1 MKKFISL
8 ALIAAMLVSLT
19 ACNNAQTSSTVTSED
34 KSSSVEESS
43 VTITSSEDE
52 TTTITTKTDTTS
64 SAPIEESSDTAT
76 QSKDE
81 TTAITDSTTAVTPKA
96 DITSTASA
104 EESSDTVT
112 ESIAETTIVTDST
125 TVEITV
131 TEPPAT
137 TKAETIAP
145 TLSKNERY
153 VYDEDGNIVDKIK
166 IKVVNGIAYTVGEND
181 KDGKFITGNVPL
193 ICNDKKYPSG
203 EAYAASVIML
213 KFFGVKENVTQDDI
227 AEILPYCGDDA
238 WYIGNDGRKY
248 GPSVGSCLLFDPTKE
263 NKSGYNNATTV
274 NISYVY
280 EKFFEIN
287 TNYAIDLFKT
297 TGLDYANIEKVKR
310 FINQNHLL
318 IINIYLGELPN
329 KLEWYMNFG
338 SYNVLYSVNTTYY
351 FGVMFGYE
359 NDNYFWYDP
368 ASDHII
374 KMDFKSRPI
383 SELFSI

>member
-19 ACNNAQTSSTVTSED
+19 ACNNAQTSSAVASDD
-34 KSSSVEESS
+34 KSSM
-43 VTITSSEDE
+43 
-52 TTTITTKTDTTS
+52 
-64 SAPIEESSDTAT
+64 AEESSDTST

-81 TTAITDSTTAVTPKA
+81 TKANTNSTTAVTPKA
-96 DITSTASA
+96 DITSVASA

-125 TVEITV
+125 TVESTV
-131 TEPPAT
+131 TEPPVAT
-137 TKAETIAP
+137 KTETKTP

-153 VYDEDGNIVDKIK
+153 VYDEDGNVVDKIK
-166 IKVVNGIAYTVGEND
+166 VKMVDGIAYTVGEND

-238 WYIGNDGRKY
+238 WYIGNDGRNY
-248 GPSVGSCLLFDPTKE
+248 GPSSEDCLMFDPKKE
-263 NKSGYNNATTV
+263 NDSGYNNADALNV
-274 NISYVY
+274 SCVC
-280 EKFFEIN
+280 EKFFEKHS
-287 TNYAIDLFKT
+287 NYSVDIFKT
-297 TGLDYANIEKVKR
+297 AGINRGNAEEIKR
-310 FINQNHLL
+310 FIKNDNLL
-318 IINIYLGELPN
+318 IINIYLGKLPN
-329 KLEWYMNFG
+329 KLEWYTNYG
-338 SYNVLYSVNTTYY
+338 NYNLLYSVNTTYY

-359 NDNYFWYDP
+359 NNNYFWYDP
-368 ASDHII
+368 ASDRII

-383 SELFSI
+383 CELFSI

>member
-8 ALIAAMLVSLT
+8 ALIVAMLVSLT

-43 VTITSSEDE
+43 ETITSSENE

-64 SAPIEESSDTAT
+64 SATIEESSN
-76 QSKDE
+76 
-81 TTAITDSTTAVTPKA
+81 
-96 DITSTASA
+96 
-104 EESSDTVT
+104 TVT

-125 TVEITV
+125 TVESTV

-153 VYDEDGNIVDKIK
+153 VYDEDDNIVDKIK
-166 IKVVNGIAYTVGEND
+166 IKMVDGIAYTVGEND

-248 GPSVGSCLLFDPTKE
+248 GPAVGNCLLFDPTKE

-274 NISYVY
+274 SISYVC
-280 EKFFEIN
+280 EKFFEMN
-287 TNYAIDLFKT
+287 TNYAVDLFKT
-297 TGLDYANIEKVKR
+297 TGLNYANIEKVKG

-318 IINIYLGELPN
+318 ITNIYLGELPN
-329 KLEWYMNFG
+329 KLEWYTNFG

>member
-64 SAPIEESSDTAT
+64 SVPIEESSDTAT

-81 TTAITDSTTAVTPKA
+81 TTTITDSTTAVTPKA
-96 DITSTASA
+96 DITSPASV

-125 TVEITV
+125 TVESTV
-131 TEPPAT
+131 TEPPAE
-137 TKAETIAP
+137 TKTP

-153 VYDEDGNIVDKIK
+153 VYDEDGNVVDKIK
-166 IKVVNGIAYTVGEND
+166 VKVVDGIAYTVGEND

-248 GPSVGSCLLFDPTKE
+248 GPSSEYSLMFDPKKK
-263 NKSGYNNATTV
+263 NDSGYNNADALNV
-274 NISYVY
+274 SCAC
-280 EKFFEIN
+280 EKFFEKYS
-287 TNYAIDLFKT
+287 NYSVDIFKT
-297 TGLDYANIEKVKR
+297 AGINRNNAEEIKR
-310 FINQNHLL
+310 FIKNDNLL
-318 IINIYLGELPN
+318 IINIYLGKLPN
-329 KLEWYMNFG
+329 KLEWYTNFG
-338 SYNVLYSVNTTYY
+338 NYNGLYSVNTTYY

-359 NDNYFWYDP
+359 NNNYFWYDP
-368 ASDHII
+368 ASDRII

>member
-81 TTAITDSTTAVTPKA
+81 TKGNTDSTTAVTPKA
-96 DITSTASA
+96 DITSVASV

-125 TVEITV
+125 TVESTV
-131 TEPPAT
+131 TEPPAE
-137 TKAETIAP
+137 TKTP

-153 VYDEDGNIVDKIK
+153 VYDEDGNVVDKIK
-166 IKVVNGIAYTVGEND
+166 VKVVDGIAYTVGEND

-238 WYIGNDGRKY
+238 WYIGNDGRNY
-248 GPSVGSCLLFDPTKE
+248 GPSVGNCLLFDPTKDNE
-263 NKSGYNNATTV
+263 SGYNNASTV
-274 NISYVY
+274 NVSLVC
-280 EKFFEIN
+280 KNFFEVH
-287 TNYAIDLFKT
+287 TNYDIDVFKT
-297 TGLDYANIEKVKR
+297 TGVDCADVETVKN
-310 FINQNHLL
+310 FISKKNLL
-318 IINIYLGELPN
+318 IINTYLSELPN
-329 KLEWYMNFG
+329 KLEWYTNFG
-338 SYNVLYSVNTTYY
+338 NYNVLYSVNTTYY

-368 ASDHII
+368 ASDRII

-383 SELFSI
+383 SSIFSI

>member
-43 VTITSSEDE
+43 ETITSSEDE

-96 DITSTASA
+96 DITSDTSV

-125 TVEITV
+125 TVESTV

-166 IKVVNGIAYTVGEND
+166 VKVVDGIAYTVGEND

-193 ICNDKKYPSG
+193 ICNDEKYPSG

-238 WYIGNDGRKY
+238 WYVGNDGRNY
-248 GPSVGSCLLFDPTKE
+248 GPSSEYSLMFDPKKK
-263 NKSGYNNATTV
+263 NDSGYNNADALNV
-274 NISYVY
+274 SCVC
-280 EKFFEIN
+280 EKFFEKHS
-287 TNYAIDLFKT
+287 NYSVDIFKT
-297 TGLDYANIEKVKR
+297 AGINRGSAEEIKR
-310 FINQNHLL
+310 FIKNDNLL
-318 IINIYLGELPN
+318 IINVYLGKLPN
-329 KLEWYMNFG
+329 KLEWYTDFG
-338 SYNVLYSVNTTYY
+338 TYNVLFSVNTTYY

-359 NDNYFWYDP
+359 DDNYFWYDP

-374 KMDFKSRPI
+374 KMDFKNKPI
-383 SELFSI
+383 SDLFSI

>member
-19 ACNNAQTSSTVTSED
+19 ACNNAQTTSTVTSED

-43 VTITSSEDE
+43 ETITSSENE

-64 SAPIEESSDTAT
+64 SATI
-76 QSKDE
+76 
-81 TTAITDSTTAVTPKA
+81 
-96 DITSTASA
+96 

-112 ESIAETTIVTDST
+112 ESIAETTIVNDST
-125 TVEITV
+125 TVESTV

-166 IKVVNGIAYTVGEND
+166 IKVVDGIAYTVGEND

-248 GPSVGSCLLFDPTKE
+248 GPSSENCLMFDPKKK
-263 NKSGYNNATTV
+263 NDSGYNNADALNV
-274 NISYVY
+274 SCVCEN
-280 EKFFEIN
+280 FFEKYS
-287 TNYAIDLFKT
+287 NYSVDIFKT
-297 TGLDYANIEKVKR
+297 AGINRNNAEEIKR
-310 FINQNHLL
+310 FIKNDNLL
-318 IINIYLGELPN
+318 IINIYLGKLPN

>member
-19 ACNNAQTSSTVTSED
+19 ACNNAQTSSAVASDD

-43 VTITSSEDE
+43 DTS
-52 TTTITTKTDTTS
+52 
-64 SAPIEESSDTAT
+64 T

-81 TTAITDSTTAVTPKA
+81 TKGNTDSTTAVTPKA
-96 DITSTASA
+96 DITSTASV

-125 TVEITV
+125 TVESTV
-131 TEPPAT
+131 TEPPAA
-137 TKAETIAP
+137 TKTETKTP

-153 VYDEDGNIVDKIK
+153 VYDEDGNVVDKIK
-166 IKVVNGIAYTVGEND
+166 VKMVDGIAYTVGEND
-181 KDGKFITGNVPL
+181 KGGKFITGNVPL

-248 GPSVGSCLLFDPTKE
+248 GPAVGNCLLFDPTKE

-274 NISYVY
+274 SVSYVC

-287 TNYAIDLFKT
+287 TNYSIDLFKT
-297 TGLDYANIEKVKR
+297 TGINYANIESVKR

-318 IINIYLGELPN
+318 IINIYSGELPN
-329 KLEWYMNFG
+329 KLEWYTNFG
-338 SYNVLYSVNTTYY
+338 NYNVLYSVNTTYY

-359 NDNYFWYDP
+359 NNNYFWYDP
-368 ASDHII
+368 ASDRII

-383 SELFSI
+383 CELFSI